1 MRIELD
7 LDCTQKAMYKP
18 KVARAI
24 EDAAVKI
31 GVRAEN
37 NLQSARAATTHVKID
52 GTGKQTEIDLEK
64 APDQPLDWLVY
75 MRAGGKDP
83 DAIAIEYGHY
93 PSGFFAPERY
103 GKITKAPAGL
113 YILTRAAGLD
123 GSMSISS
130 GRMRGKR

>member
-7 LDCTQKAMYKP
+7 LDCTE
-18 KVARAI
+18 KVMHRREVANEV
-24 EDAAVKI
+24 EDAAVRI

-37 NLQSARAATTHVKID
+37 NLQSARATTPHVKID

-64 APDQPLDWLVY
+64 APDRPLDWLVY
-75 MRAGGKDP
+75 MKAGGKDP
-83 DAIAIEYGHY
+83 DAIAIEYGHF
-93 PSGFFAPERY
+93 PSGVFAPERY
-103 GKITKAPAGL
+103 GKVTKAPAGL

-130 GRMRGKR
+130 GRSRGKR